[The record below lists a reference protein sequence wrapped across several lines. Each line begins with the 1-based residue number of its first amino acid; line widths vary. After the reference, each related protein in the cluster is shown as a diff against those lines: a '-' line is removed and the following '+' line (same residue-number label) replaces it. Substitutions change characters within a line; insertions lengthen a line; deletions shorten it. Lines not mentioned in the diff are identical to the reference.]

1 MSENQQKSGKMST
14 KQRNIVIIAVVCLLA
29 LIGIVI
35 GVVTGSKKEEPTPVA
50 QVETT
55 VTAKPTEAPT
65 EEPTTEEEKETE
77 EPVTEEVELS
87 LTDRAQEL
95 LAQNADTIGWIF
107 VEHTDVD
114 YPVVKNDDDEFYL
127 SHDFRKQPF
136 RAGAVFMDFRDIF
149 GWKES
154 EQSTNIILYGH
165 NMANNTMFGSLRRYR
180 QDYSY
185 YKTAP
190 FIELSSNYKTYKYVI
205 FANPITDGSAEA
217 TWRYWDMEDLSDKEQ
232 FTAYVETAKQ
242 KSLSKIPIDV
252 EYGDKILTLSTCYSD
267 ADDSRFLIIARR
279 LREGE
284 SEGELLAKITKEE

>member
-1 MSENQQKSGKMST
+1 MSKNQKSDSKMSP
-14 KQRNIVIIAVVCLLA
+14 KQRNIVIVSIVCLLA
-29 LIGIVI
+29 LIGAVVAIVA
-35 GVVTGSKKEEPTPVA
+35 KPKEEPVQPVA

-55 VTAKPTEAPT
+55 PPETTEAETEAP
-65 EEPTTEEEKETE
+65 ETTEPETE
-77 EPVTEEVELS
+77 PPVTEEVELE
-87 LTDRAQEL
+87 LTDRAKEL
-95 LAQNADTIGWIF
+95 LAQNPDTRGWIK

-114 YPVVKNDDDEFYL
+114 NPVVQSEDNEYYL
-127 SHDFRKQPF
+127 DHSFEKQPF
-136 RAGAVFMDFRDIF
+136 RAGAVFMDYRDIF

-217 TWRYWDMEDLSDKEQ
+217 TWRYWDMEDLSNKEE

-284 SEGELLAKITKEE
+284 SEGELLAKIME

>member
-1 MSENQQKSGKMST
+1 MPKSLKSNAKMTQKQKT
-14 KQRNIVIIAVVCLLA
+14 IVIVSVICLLV
-29 LIGIVI
+29 LVGVMVGVI
-35 GVVTGSKKEEPTPVA
+35 ASQKKAPEPVS
-50 QVETT
+50 QMETT
-55 VTAKPTEAPT
+55 PPTEPAT
-65 EEPTTEEEKETE
+65 EEPTEAETEPSTEEI
-77 EPVTEEVELS
+77 ELPLS
-87 LTDRAQEL
+87 ARAQEL
-95 LAQNADTIGWIF
+95 LAQNPDTRGWIK

-114 YPVVKNDDDEFYL
+114 NPFVQCDDNEYYL
-127 SHDFRKQPF
+127 SNSFEKEPF
-136 RAGAVFMDFRDIF
+136 RAGTVFMDYRDIF

-180 QDYSY
+180 QDETY

-190 FIELSSNYKTYKYVI
+190 FIELSSNYKTYTYVI
-205 FANPITDGSAEA
+205 FANPITDGSAQA
-217 TWRYWDMEDLSDKEQ
+217 TWRYWDMEDLSNPEE

-284 SEGELLAKITKEE
+284 SEGEILSKILTQ